1 VVTDQSAEARAAHP
15 GPPSVTIPAEMRAA
29 MVDHARHDYPNEMCG
44 IVAGSAE
51 PAVGGRPTRW
61 YPARNEL
68 ASPLR
73 YSIAS
78 EDKLRIFL
86 EIDDN
91 EEVVWAIVHS
101 HVRSPAVPSMTD
113 VGLAQWPETLY
124 VLVSLAED
132 EADPTTGEPS
142 LRAWR
147 IVDGVS
153 HEVAVTTG

>member
-1 VVTDQSAEARAAHP
+1 MVSEVEP
-15 GPPSVTIPAEMRAA
+15 GPPSIELPAEMRAA
-29 MVDHARHDYPNEMCG
+29 MIDHARAEYPNEMCG

-51 PAVGGRPTRW
+51 PASGGTPTRW

-73 YSIAS
+73 YSIHG

-86 EIDDN
+86 EIDDAD
-91 EEVVWAIVHS
+91 EVVWAIVHS

-124 VLVSLAED
+124 MLVSLAAE
-132 EADPTTGEPS
+132 EADPKTGEPS
-142 LRAWR
+142 VRAWR
-147 IVDGVS
+147 IVDGRS
-153 HEVAVTTG
+153 HEVRIAPGEPG